1 MIIYIFLFLIL
12 FFIFF
17 RVKKSFADV
26 KVSEQQTRMLL
37 NDFEEKE
44 EILDTF
50 QENIDTLNEQYK
62 SVFDS
67 VPLNKQLKQMDE
79 KTEGILKDLDT
90 QMNNMIE
97 SEKKRLGISSSNIDQ
112 KKREIYDKAEELK
125 ETYDETVN
133 EEIAENS
140 EKHKNDFNKQKE
152 KLDSQEK
159 QLLENF
165 NFEITSNVAKNRE
178 ITENNIR
185 TALVGGDIP
194 YQIPLGGDNWCNHSG
209 AVHQLV
215 PGCGRICS
223 DSEGYWVKDDP
234 NRPNK
239 IPWSYDLKSTC
250 EGALLRTIWKPDPNN
265 PNLRKLAVGEPSRSD
280 YPRPENNMVPYLEH
294 GISGLGKC
302 NHAGSIVQAVPGCG
316 LVCSDEQR
324 VEIISPFNSNLNIG
338 WDTWENNEKKIGCN
352 AAKLGLIWGYTTDNN
367 PKRRQFLLGD
377 TEKNHATKKIT
388 QQERAYL
395 CGTMALAD
403 NRGRDRGTTSL
414 GQVARSI
421 DWYASTQNN
430 DPQFKR
436 ELYRRSFTYCGGLGN
451 AQDIQ
456 RDCKE
461 GKCIKPSGYRQNR
474 DIRED

>member
-26 KVSEQQTRMLL
+26 KVSDQQTRMLL

-62 SVFDS
+62 SVFDP

-90 QMNNMIE
+90 EMNNMIE
-97 SEKKRLGISSSNIDQ
+97 SEKKRIGISDSDIDQ
-112 KKREIYDKAEELK
+112 QKREIYENVEELK
-125 ETYDETVN
+125 ETYN
-133 EEIAENS
+133 ESANEQITANS
-140 EKHKNDFNKQKE
+140 NKHKNDFNTQKE
-152 KLDSQEK
+152 KMDSQK
-159 QLLENF
+159 TKLLNSF
-165 NFEITSNVAKNRE
+165 NFESTSNLANNRE
-178 ITENNIR
+178 TTENNIR

-223 DSEGYWVKDDP
+223 DSGGYWVKDDP
-234 NRPNK
+234 NRPSK

-265 PNLRKLAVGEPSRSD
+265 PNLRILAVGEPSRSD
-280 YPRPENNMVPYLEH
+280 YPRPENNQVPYLEH

-302 NHAGSIVQAVPGCG
+302 NHHGSIVQAVPGCG
-316 LVCSDEQR
+316 LVCSDNHR
-324 VEIISPFNSNLNIG
+324 VEIISAFDDRLNIG

-352 AAKLGLIWGYTTDNN
+352 AAKLGLIWGYTSE
-367 PKRRQFLLGD
+367 PGRREFLLSQEEYG
-377 TEKNHATKKIT
+377 KATKKIT
-388 QQERAYL
+388 QETRAAL
-395 CGTMALAD
+395 CGRRRMANSDGNYTRTTNLGEIPNTDWHGTM
-403 NRGRDRGTTSL
+403 
-414 GQVARSI
+414 
-421 DWYASTQNN
+421 NN
-430 DPQFKR
+430 YDPQFKGQH
-436 ELYRRSFTYCGGLGN
+436 YRRGFAYCGGLDN
-451 AQDIQ
+451 A
-456 RDCKE
+456 RDVQQACRE
-461 GKCIKPSGYRQNR
+461 GKCKYPSSWYRENPTIEET
-474 DIRED
+474 D